1 MNLSLLNIAYAQP
14 GDLPPGCSFS
24 GLVPNCPNGCG
35 WFEFWCLVDNLFAFA
50 LKITLA
56 LAILVII
63 YAGFLFIT
71 AGGKKESIKKAY
83 GAIVAAVVGSA
94 IVYGSNIIVN
104 LVVKAVTGGSPLIQ

>member
-1 MNLSLLNIAYAQP
+1 MNLSLLNIACAE
-14 GDLPPGCSFS
+14 GETGCRFS
-24 GLVPNCPNGCG
+24 GLVPICPPAGCG
-35 WFEFWCLVDNLFAFA
+35 WGEFWCLVDNLFAFA

-83 GAIVAAVVGSA
+83 AAVIAAVVGSA